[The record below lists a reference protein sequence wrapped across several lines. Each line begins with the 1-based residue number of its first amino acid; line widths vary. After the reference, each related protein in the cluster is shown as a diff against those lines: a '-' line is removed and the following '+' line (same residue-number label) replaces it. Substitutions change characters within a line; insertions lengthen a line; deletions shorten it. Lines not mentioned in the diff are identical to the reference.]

1 MMTLRLLILG
11 IVIVLNITNV
21 NCFWNIG
28 KDSINKQSSSSTSS
42 SSSSST
48 PVLTSSSRN
57 NDDYSSSSWYLSDT
71 DIVLNTNGKYDNNDR
86 EIDRDRNLAKT
97 TTHSGGRIGGSAYA
111 SAVSNSLSI
120 EEERQRRRYARMP
133 WLEQLPKLN
142 FRMDPV
148 INFKLKQKI
157 TQFGACI
164 TLGMDYMSDLRQWRT
179 YCAVEDAI
187 FRGRF
192 SLRGSELGW
201 TKSWIWNLGVGEDST
216 AKFKLRMG
224 LNLKTYKV
232 YARLR
237 FRTEPI
243 NPFDIGEGLSCA
255 GKIPLPGVLP
265 ILRTVPLRIEYRLR
279 INTPLPEFGLKKN
292 QRTGS
297 VSLSTGIDRVDMSLD
312 ELNFCL
318 EWDEDSP
325 LWGIGLVRSDIS
337 RSRMSNSD
345 NKIDKTIRIPS
356 KSVTSKRGTND
367 RLNQIVL

>member
-1 MMTLRLLILG
+1 
-11 IVIVLNITNV
+11 V
-21 NCFWNIG
+21 NCFWGISRDNVI
-28 KDSINKQSSSSTSS
+28 SS
-42 SSSSST
+42 SSSS
-48 PVLTSSSRN
+48 LSSSSNGVSSSSTTTAKSSNDRN
-57 NDDYSSSSWYLSDT
+57 INDYSSSSWYLSDN
-71 DIVLNTNGKYDNNDR
+71 DIISKNNDNNNNNNR
-86 EIDRDRNLAKT
+86 EIDRDQFNLAKS
-97 TTHSGGRIGGSAYA
+97 TTHSGGRMGGSAYA
-111 SAVSNSLSI
+111 SSVSNSLSI
-120 EEERQRRRYARMP
+120 EDESRQKRRQARMP
-133 WLEQLPKLN
+133 WLEQLPKVN

-325 LWGIGLVRSDIS
+325 LWGIGLVRPDVS
-337 RSRMSNSD
+337 RSRISKSND
-345 NKIDKTIRIPS
+345 NKIDKNNVFRIPM
-356 KSVTSKRGTND
+356 KSVTSKRATD
-367 RLNQIVL
+367 PRLNQIVL